1 MMSVKKVAKLV
12 ACIAAQDGIISK
24 VELDTAF
31 KLINKSIENTNRKSF
46 DSYITEFFEEDST
59 LEDYLIAIPQKYNP
73 EIILNICYQSATSDG
88 LEIRENL
95 AFDKACKF
103 WEADISNFS

>member
-1 MMSVKKVAKLV
+1 MSVKKVVKLV
-12 ACIAAQDGIISK
+12 ACVAAQDGIISK

-31 KLINKSIENTNRKSF
+31 KLINESIENINKDSF
-46 DSYITEFFEEDST
+46 DSCISEFFEEEST
-59 LEDYLIAIPQKYNP
+59 LEDYLLAIPKKYNP
-73 EIILNICYQSATSDG
+73 EIILEICYKSATSDG

-103 WEADISNFS
+103 WGKDISEYY

>member
-1 MMSVKKVAKLV
+1 MSIKKVAKLV
-12 ACIAAQDGIISK
+12 ACVAAQDGIISK

-31 KLINKSIENTNRKSF
+31 KLINESIENINKDSF
-46 DSYITEFFEEDST
+46 DSCISEFFEEEST
-59 LEDYLIAIPQKYNP
+59 LEDYLLAISKKYNP
-73 EIILNICYQSATSDG
+73 EIILEICYKSATSDG

-103 WEADISNFS
+103 WEKDISDFN

>member
-1 MMSVKKVAKLV
+1 MSVKKVVKLV
-12 ACIAAQDGIISK
+12 ACVAAQDGIISK

-31 KLINKSIENTNRKSF
+31 KLINESIENINKDSF
-46 DSYITEFFEEDST
+46 DSCISEFFEEEST
-59 LEDYLIAIPQKYNP
+59 LEDYLLAISKKYNP
-73 EIILNICYQSATSDG
+73 EIILEICYKSATSDG

-103 WEADISNFS
+103 WEKDISNFH

>member
-1 MMSVKKVAKLV
+1 MSVKKVTKLV
-12 ACIAAQDGIISK
+12 ACVAAQDGIISK

-31 KLINKSIENTNRKSF
+31 KLINKRIENINKDSF
-46 DSYITEFFEEDST
+46 DSYILEFFEEELT
-59 LEDYLIAIPQKYNP
+59 LEDYILAIPKKYNP
-73 EIILNICYQSATSDG
+73 EIILEICYQSATSDG

-103 WEADISNFS
+103 WEKDVSKFY

>member
-1 MMSVKKVAKLV
+1 MSVKKVTKLV
-12 ACIAAQDGIISK
+12 ACVAAQDGIISK

-31 KLINKSIENTNRKSF
+31 KLINKRIENINKDSF
-46 DSYITEFFEEDST
+46 DSCILEFFEEEST
-59 LEDYLIAIPQKYNP
+59 LEDYILAIPKKYNP
-73 EIILNICYQSATSDG
+73 EIILEICYQSATSDG

-103 WEADISNFS
+103 WEKDVSKFY

>member
-1 MMSVKKVAKLV
+1 MSVDKVTKLV
-12 ACIAAQDGIISK
+12 VCIAAQDGIISK

-31 KLINKSIENTNRKSF
+31 ELINKSIESIDKKSF
-46 DSYITEFFEEDST
+46 DSYIAQFFEEESN
-59 LEDYLIAIPQKYNP
+59 LEDYLLAIPQKYNP
-73 EIILNICYQSATSDG
+73 EVILNICYKSATSDG

-103 WEADISNFS
+103 WQVDISKFS

>member
-1 MMSVKKVAKLV
+1 MSIKKVAKLV
-12 ACIAAQDGIISK
+12 ACVAAQDGIISK

-31 KLINKSIENTNRKSF
+31 KLINKRLENINKESF
-46 DSYITEFFEEDST
+46 DSCIFEFFEEELT
-59 LEDYLIAIPQKYNP
+59 IENYLLAIPMKYNP
-73 EIILNICYQSATSDG
+73 EIILEICNQSATSDG

-103 WEADISNFS
+103 WGKDISEYY

>member
-1 MMSVKKVAKLV
+1 MSIKKVAKLV
-12 ACIAAQDGIISK
+12 ACVAAQDGIISK

-31 KLINKSIENTNRKSF
+31 KLINKRIENINKDSF
-46 DSYITEFFEEDST
+46 DSCISEFFEEEST
-59 LEDYLIAIPQKYNP
+59 LEDYLLAIPMKYNP
-73 EIILNICYQSATSDG
+73 EIILEICYKSATSDG

-103 WEADISNFS
+103 WEKDISNFH

>member
-1 MMSVKKVAKLV
+1 MSIKKVAKLV
-12 ACIAAQDGIISK
+12 ACVAAQDGIISK

-31 KLINKSIENTNRKSF
+31 KLINKRLENINKESF
-46 DSYITEFFEEDST
+46 DSCIFEFFEEELT
-59 LEDYLIAIPQKYNP
+59 IENYLLAIPMKYNP
-73 EIILNICYQSATSDG
+73 EIILEICNQSATSDG

-103 WEADISNFS
+103 WGKDISDYY

>member
-1 MMSVKKVAKLV
+1 MSVKKVIKLV
-12 ACIAAQDGIISK
+12 ACVAAQDGIISK

-31 KLINKSIENTNRKSF
+31 KLINESIENTNKDSF
-46 DSYITEFFEEDST
+46 DSCISEFFEEEST
-59 LEDYLIAIPQKYNP
+59 LEDYLLAIPKKYNP
-73 EIILNICYQSATSDG
+73 EIILEICYKSATSDG

-103 WEADISNFS
+103 WEKDISNFH

>member
-1 MMSVKKVAKLV
+1 MSVKKVVKLV
-12 ACIAAQDGIISK
+12 ACVAAQDGIISK

-31 KLINKSIENTNRKSF
+31 KLINESIENINKDSF
-46 DSYITEFFEEDST
+46 DSCISEFFEEEST
-59 LEDYLIAIPQKYNP
+59 LEDYLLAIPKKYNP
-73 EIILNICYQSATSDG
+73 EIILEICYKSATSDG

-103 WEADISNFS
+103 WEKDISNFH